1 MKKLEKYKIAPQA
14 KFSSCPPAWLVT
26 QKSFPH
32 WSQGGGGHYDNTD
45 LFNRFQSL
53 QVYSKTTVE
62 KSKLNYYPR
71 LSDKL
76 LDSKTSSK
84 SYWPILKTFL
94 NNKKISSTPPLLHNG
109 KFIMDLKEKAE
120 LFNDFFSKEWAPVN
134 NNNKLSSV
142 LTKKTCKSLW
152 SVEISTY
159 DILQII
165 RNLNTNKAHGH
176 HVISIRMF
184 KICDESI
191 CKPLGIIFRSCLENG
206 KFPSEWKKATVVPVF
221 KKNNKQ
227 ELKNYRPISLQPV
240 SSKIFERLLYDSTF
254 KLFPET

>member
-14 KFSSCPPAWLVT
+14 KFSSCPPLPGWWH
-26 QKSFPH
+26 KNHSPP
-32 WSQGGGGHYDNTD
+32 D
-45 LFNRFQSL
+45 
-53 QVYSKTTVE
+53 QVYLKTTVE

-76 LDSKTSSK
+76 LDSKTSPK

-165 RNLNTNKAHGH
+165 RNLNTKQSSRSWCDKYSNVQNLWWIYLQTTRHNFSVTFRKWE
-176 HVISIRMF
+176 IPLRME
-184 KICDESI
+184 KSHCS
-191 CKPLGIIFRSCLENG
+191 SCL
-206 KFPSEWKKATVVPVF
+206 KKKT
-221 KKNNKQ
+221 
-227 ELKNYRPISLQPV
+227 ISK
-240 SSKIFERLLYDSTF
+240 S
-254 KLFPET
+254 